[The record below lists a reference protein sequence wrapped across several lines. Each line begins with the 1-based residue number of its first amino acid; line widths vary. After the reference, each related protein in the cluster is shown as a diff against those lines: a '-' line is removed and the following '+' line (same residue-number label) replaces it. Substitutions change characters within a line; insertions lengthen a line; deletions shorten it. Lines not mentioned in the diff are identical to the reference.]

1 MSDPPERPGGRRA
14 ISVDVSAWALVEP
27 DRMLSGATLE
37 LGVDGALVQLAH
49 LSPSAFELNVRIDLP
64 GRPLH
69 VSANI
74 VERGPPDLVVIS
86 FDMLDSY
93 ERARL
98 GEFLRTA
105 GEDR

>member
-1 MSDPPERPGGRRA
+1 MD
-14 ISVDVSAWALVEP
+14 ISAWALVEP
-27 DRMLSGATLE
+27 ERALSGTTVE
-37 LGVDGALVQLAH
+37 LGVDDAVLRLAH
-49 LSPSAFELNVRIDLP
+49 LSPSAAEVNVRIDLP

-74 VERGPPDLVVIS
+74 VERRPPDLVVIS
-86 FDMLDSY
+86 INRLDSY

-105 GEDR
+105 Q

>member
-1 MSDPPERPGGRRA
+1 MSDPPERGDERRA
-14 ISVDVSAWALVEP
+14 ISLNVSAWALVQPE
-27 DRMLSGATLE
+27 RMLTGTTVE
-37 LGVDGALVQLAH
+37 LGVDGALVRLAH
-49 LSPSAFELNVRIDLP
+49 LSPSAIELNVRIDLP

-74 VERGPPDLVVIS
+74 RERRPPDLVDVS
-86 FDMLDSY
+86 FDRLDSY

-105 GEDR
+105 EY

>member
-1 MSDPPERPGGRRA
+1 MSDPPERRDERRA
-14 ISVDVSAWALVEP
+14 ISLDVSAWALVQP
-27 DRMLSGATLE
+27 KRMLSGTTVE
-37 LGVDGALVQLAH
+37 LGVDGALLQLEH

-74 VERGPPDLVVIS
+74 VERGPPDLVVVS
-86 FDMLDSY
+86 FDRLDSY

-105 GEDR
+105 E

>member
-1 MSDPPERPGGRRA
+1 MSDPRARRDERRA
-14 ISVDVSAWALVEP
+14 ISLDVSAWALVEP
-27 DRMLSGATLE
+27 ERMLSGTTVE

-49 LSPSAFELNVRIDLP
+49 LSPSAFELNMRIDLP

-69 VSANI
+69 VSAKV
-74 VERGPPDLVVIS
+74 VERGPPDLVVVS
-86 FDMLDSY
+86 FDRIDSY

-105 GEDR
+105 G

>member
-1 MSDPPERPGGRRA
+1 MSDSPEGRDGRRA

-27 DRMLSGATLE
+27 ERMLAGTTVE

-69 VSANI
+69 VTATI
-74 VERGPPDLVVIS
+74 VERGPPDLVVVS
-86 FDMLDSY
+86 FDTLDSY

-98 GEFLRTA
+98 GEFIRTA
-105 GEDR
+105 R

>member
-1 MSDPPERPGGRRA
+1 MSDPPERRDGRRA
-14 ISVDVSAWALVEP
+14 ISLDVSGWALVQP
-27 DRMLSGATLE
+27 DRALSGTTVE
-37 LGVDGALVQLAH
+37 LGVDDAVLRLVH
-49 LSPSAFELNVRIDLP
+49 LSPSAMEVNVRIDLP

-74 VERGPPDLVVIS
+74 VERRPPDLVVVS
-86 FDMLDSY
+86 FDRLDSY

-105 GEDR
+105 E